1 MNSST
6 FRSAAWHGPEGLAL
20 FMQAIVQGAF
30 VISKAGGDPAL
41 AAQCLDHL
49 KQHLTLLF
57 SRQFAA
63 T

>member
-1 MNSST
+1 
-6 FRSAAWHGPEGLAL
+6 
-20 FMQAIVQGAF
+20 MQAIVQGAF

-49 KQHLTLLF
+49 KQYLTLLF
-57 SRQFAA
+57 SRQRGA